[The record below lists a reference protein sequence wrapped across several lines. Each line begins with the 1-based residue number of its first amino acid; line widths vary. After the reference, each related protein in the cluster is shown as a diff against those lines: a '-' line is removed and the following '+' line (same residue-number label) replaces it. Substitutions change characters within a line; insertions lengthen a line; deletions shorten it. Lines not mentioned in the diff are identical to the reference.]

1 MQNPNEDTQW
11 NDILRSKGILPQKE
25 KEVKEEDVVNML
37 EATVEEKL
45 SKGGQQLERL
55 SLDELDELEDE
66 EDEKVILEYR
76 KKRIAEMKAEA
87 VKACFGEVREISA
100 VDYVEHVKR
109 AGEGVWVV
117 LHLFKQGIP
126 LCTLLN
132 QHLSQLSVKFPATKF
147 LKSISTTC
155 IPNYP
160 DSNLPSVLIYFEG
173 DLKEQLVGPH
183 KFRDMNLTVDEL
195 EWILGQTGAV
205 PTELEGDPR
214 PQVRDVL
221 FSKLESNGDDLG
233 DDNDW

>member
-1 MQNPNEDTQW
+1 MQNPNEDTEW

-25 KEVKEEDVVNML
+25 KEVTEEDVVNML

-87 VKACFGEVREISA
+87 AKAHFGEVREISA
-100 VDYVEHVKR
+100 EDYVEHVKR

-160 DSNLPSVLIYFEG
+160 DRNLPSILIYFEG
-173 DLKEQLVGPH
+173 DIKEQLVGPRN
-183 KFRDMNLTVDEL
+183 FRDMNLTVDEL

-214 PQVRDVL
+214 PKVRDVL
-221 FSKLESNGDDLG
+221 FSKLESNDDDLD